1 MNSYILYIHDR
12 RYSAPT
18 MDILTVAS
26 DQRACEL
33 AARRL
38 ASSPNYLRAEVWED
52 DRLVCSLD
60 PSTAEPAI
68 D

>member
-1 MNSYILYIHDR
+1 METYILYVHDR

-26 DQRACEL
+26 DERACEL
-33 AARRL
+33 AGRRL
-38 ASSPNYLRAEVWED
+38 ASSPHYTRVEVWQE

-60 PSTAEPAI
+60 PSAAPPAV